1 MNYKEIYSAANATE
15 AHLIKGLL
23 EQESIETRLSG
34 ENLSIAAGGLP
45 TDVMQVEIL
54 VNEDKL
60 TSAMEIISNYE
71 QTLKLPVQDGMS
83 WKCDKCSSVNPETFE
98 ICWSCQDSRLTEV

>member
-54 VNEDKL
+54 VNEDKF

-71 QTLKLPVQDGMS
+71 QTLKLPAQDGMS
-83 WKCDKCSSVNPETFE
+83 WECDKCSSVNPETFE
-98 ICWSCQDSRLTEV
+98 ICWSCQASRFTEV

>member
-34 ENLSIAAGGLP
+34 ENLSIATGGLP

-54 VNEDKL
+54 VNEDKFTL
-60 TSAMEIISNYE
+60 AMEIISNYE
-71 QTLKLPVQDGMS
+71 QTLKLPAQDGMS
-83 WKCDKCSSVNPETFE
+83 WECDKCSSVNPETFG
-98 ICWSCQDSRLTEV
+98 ICWSCQSSRLTEV